1 MFRIIA
7 SAFCWL
13 KMFIPVQVKTHLKP
27 PFFFWLE
34 PKKSM
39 VWNFICSSF
48 SENGHPETL
57 DKLIGRCVFLFPS
70 WVLFESFQPFSR
82 FSGFFSYQ
90 SHDELMINR
99 TRALSPIIPDFP
111 NENGLTPENEQLE
124 IVLSTILLNGFWFP
138 QRRGFV
144 ALFCFSK
151 GCISS
156 RKLQGRLF

>member
-1 MFRIIA
+1 MKPAIFFLA
-7 SAFCWL
+7 GTQKFDGLELDCAQPPSFAC
-13 KMFIPVQVKTHLKP
+13 HLVSQ
-27 PFFFWLE
+27 WSSRTL
-34 PKKSM
+34 
-39 VWNFICSSF
+39 ICSW
-48 SENGHPETL
+48 EH
-57 DKLIGRCVFLFPS
+57 VFPFPS
-70 WVLFESFQPFSR
+70 WVLFKSFQPFSR

-111 NENGLTPENEQLE
+111 NENGLTPENEELE

-156 RKLQGRLF
+156 RKLQGRFF